1 MHKDE
6 IARFKLRGFQF
17 IAYISPDEDA
27 DAPWDSSDGHGP
39 VTKWE
44 NRPKRP
50 GELILASDG
59 RVDRFYDFQ
68 AAVKLA
74 RRDRWDSPPYK
85 TGKPGE
91 RAARAARADFEFLR
105 GWCNDQ
111 WSYVGVIVERVTE
124 TGTVRDRTS
133 LWGIESNATDYLQ
146 ETARDLAQELVSSA
160 HTAQRQREVKQAF
173 IGCSCPEV

>member
-1 MHKDE
+1 M
-6 IARFKLRGFQF
+6 RLGFIGWSRACYQ
-17 IAYISPDEDA
+17 
-27 DAPWDSSDGHGP
+27 
-39 VTKWE
+39 WE

-91 RAARAARADFEFLR
+91 RAARAARADFEFCAA
-105 GWCNDQ
+105 GAMTN
-111 WSYVGVIVERVTE
+111 GVM
-124 TGTVRDRTS
+124 
-133 LWGIESNATDYLQ
+133 WA
-146 ETARDLAQELVSSA
+146 
-160 HTAQRQREVKQAF
+160 
-173 IGCSCPEV
+173 